1 MIFGR
6 NLKEL
11 RKSRKLTQE
20 ALSAAIGLS
29 PNTISKFERGVIL
42 PSGKTI
48 DKIAEYFGV
57 DLGLLFLDSD
67 SFDSNIR
74 AIRKATSDELKKA
87 YVDFCQ
93 EYGIEIR
100 NRNQDRE
107 RRKLSFHSIWKMP
120 EQVRHSLCPQCLFL
134 KHCLYSSDS
143 CR

>member
-20 ALSAAIGLS
+20 ALSAAIGLSPIGLS

-100 NRNQDRE
+100 IEKDEN
-107 RRKLSFHSIWKMP
+107 
-120 EQVRHSLCPQCLFL
+120 
-134 KHCLYSSDS
+134 
-143 CR
+143 

>member
-74 AIRKATSDELKKA
+74 AIRRATSDELKKA

-100 NRNQDRE
+100 IEKDEN
-107 RRKLSFHSIWKMP
+107 
-120 EQVRHSLCPQCLFL
+120 
-134 KHCLYSSDS
+134 
-143 CR
+143 